1 MLGNVLDTNA
11 RLIEAGMDAD
21 FYVRRTHPVSPALSG
36 E

>member
-21 FYVRRTHPVSPALSG
+21 FYVRHGFWP
-36 E
+36 